1 MNEKHAELKTLI
13 NKALKMMGY
22 RQPDLAKNERWCKP
36 FGFTMLSCDV
46 SQDGFVLCQWMMAY
60 PANPKLSLRCKV
72 EKSFKDNSIETL
84 DRCVETLCSFEE
96 YSTKE
101 HAAPILQPFAFLT
114 KLEEIEL

>member
-1 MNEKHAELKTLI
+1 MIKNPI

-36 FGFTMLSCDV
+36 FGFTMLSCDA

-60 PANPKLSLRCKV
+60 PANPRLSLWCKV
-72 EKSFKDNSIETL
+72 EKSFKDDAIETL
-84 DRCVETLCSFEE
+84 DRCVEILCAFEE

-101 HAAPILQPFAFLT
+101 HNAPILQPFAFLT